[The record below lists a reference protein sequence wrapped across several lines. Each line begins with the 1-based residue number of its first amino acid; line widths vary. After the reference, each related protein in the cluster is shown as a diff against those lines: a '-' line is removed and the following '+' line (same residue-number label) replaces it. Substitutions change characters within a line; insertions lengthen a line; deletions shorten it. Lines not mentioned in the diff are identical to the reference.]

1 MIQIFLLFIGI
12 FILWYLNS
20 NQCVCIDTFSIG
32 GQNTSPPVEKY
43 TCKNCNNYITDKNIR
58 TAIQLW
64 LTDESSARKEYGD
77 ISQWDTNEVTDM
89 SGIFQD
95 ASSFNGNISEWKTS
109 NVTDMRNMF
118 SGAPIFNGNIS
129 GWDTSSVTDM
139 AYMFYGATSFNGI
152 LNCWDVK
159 KVSNPSGFEYMFYWT
174 KIGNSKNDPISTG
187 CWDAIKSG
195 KANCKNGHS
204 NCNNYVCN
212 GISGNCEKSFNG
224 SFTTKESCE
233 KEGCLSKTQFKE
245 NYCNNDNAPGA
256 CKILTEGKKCKIDTL
271 KDANGTDIDN
281 SSNYCVI
288 VSSGND
294 PNNRVYN
301 CVPKCKAC
309 DRQEHHDALGSGCT
323 NSDVLND
330 KKSCNTG
337 YDEQYTGPNTLCH
350 WSYIGKKC
358 QSTNNYCG

>member
-12 FILWYLNS
+12 FILWYFNS

-32 GQNTSPPVEKY
+32 GQNTL
-43 TCKNCNNYITDKNIR
+43 ITDKNIR

-77 ISQWDTNEVTDM
+77 ISHWDTSEVTDM
-89 SGIFQD
+89 SNIFHD
-95 ASSFNGNISEWKTS
+95 ASAFNGNISGWDTS
-109 NVTDMRNMF
+109 SVRNMRDMF

-139 AYMFYGATSFNGI
+139 GYMFYGATSFNGI

-159 KVSNPSGFEYMFYWT
+159 KVSNPSGFDHMFYWT
-174 KIGNSKNDPISTG
+174 KIGRSKNDPISTG

-212 GISGNCEKSFNG
+212 GTTGNCEKSFNG
-224 SFTTKESCE
+224 SFSDKESCE
-233 KEGCLSKTQFKE
+233 KEGCLTKTQFQNK
-245 NYCNNDNAPGA
+245 YCNNDTAPGA
-256 CKILTEGKKCKIDTL
+256 CENLTEGKKCKIDTL
-271 KDANGTDIDN
+271 KDRNNKPIPDYTSN
-281 SSNYCVI
+281 NYCVI
-288 VSSGND
+288 VSKGID

-301 CVPKCKAC
+301 CVPKCNPDINDCK
-309 DRQEHHDALGSGCT
+309 RQGHHDFIDSGCT
-323 NSDVLND
+323 NSDVINNKGLCE
-330 KKSCNTG
+330 SG
-337 YDEQYTGPNTLCH
+337 YDERYTGDPNTLCK
-350 WSYIGKKC
+350 WSDIGDEC
-358 QSTNNYCG
+358 QLTNNSCG

>member
-12 FILWYLNS
+12 FILWYFNS

-32 GQNTSPPVEKY
+32 GQNTL
-43 TCKNCNNYITDKNIR
+43 ITDKNIR

-77 ISQWDTNEVTDM
+77 ISHWDTSEVTNM

-95 ASSFNGNISEWKTS
+95 ASAFNGNISEWKTS

-139 AYMFYGATSFNGI
+139 GYMFYGATSFNGI

-159 KVSNPSGFEYMFYWT
+159 KVSNTPGFEYMFYWT

-212 GISGNCEKSFNG
+212 GNTGNCEKSFNG

-233 KEGCLSKTQFKE
+233 KEGCLSKIEFNE
-245 NYCNNDNAPGA
+245 NYCNNDTAPGA
-256 CKILTEGKKCKIDTL
+256 CEKLTEGKKCRIDTL
-271 KDANGTDIDN
+271 KDRNNKPIPDYTSN
-281 SSNYCVI
+281 NYCVI
-288 VSSGND
+288 VSKGID

-301 CVPKCKAC
+301 CVPKCNPDINDCK
-309 DRQEHHDALGSGCT
+309 RQGHHDFIDSGCT
-323 NSDVLND
+323 NSDVIND
-330 KKSCNTG
+330 KVLCNTG
-337 YDEQYTGPNTLCH
+337 YDERYTGDPNTLCK
-350 WSYIGKKC
+350 WSDIGKEC
-358 QSTNNYCG
+358 QLTNNYCG

>member
-1 MIQIFLLFIGI
+1 MIQIFLLFMGI
-12 FILWYLNS
+12 FILWYFNS

-32 GQNTSPPVEKY
+32 GQNTL
-43 TCKNCNNYITDKNIR
+43 ITDKNIR

-77 ISQWDTNEVTDM
+77 ISHWDTSEVTDM

-95 ASSFNGNISEWKTS
+95 ASAFNGNISEWKTS
-109 NVTDMRNMF
+109 NVIDMRNMF

-139 AYMFYGATSFNGI
+139 GYMFYGATSFNGI

-204 NCNNYVCN
+204 NCNNYVCD
-212 GISGNCEKSFNG
+212 GTTGNCENSFNG

-233 KEGCLSKTQFKE
+233 KEGCLSKIEFNE
-245 NYCNNDNAPGA
+245 NYCNNDTAFTYCNHRTNQENG
-256 CKILTEGKKCKIDTL
+256 CTEDILTDRNNKPIPGYTS
-271 KDANGTDIDN
+271 N
-281 SSNYCVI
+281 NYCV
-288 VSSGND
+288 
-294 PNNRVYN
+294 PLRVQHDFM
-301 CVPKCKAC
+301 CVPKCNPDINDCK
-309 DRQEHHDALGSGCT
+309 RQEHHDFINSGCT
-323 NSDVLND
+323 NSDVRHDMGLCE
-330 KKSCNTG
+330 SG
-337 YDEQYTGPNTLCH
+337 YDENLTDNNSLCKWDEFDRKCLPEPNNIC
-350 WSYIGKKC
+350 SK
-358 QSTNNYCG
+358 